1 MEKCIPVVQVG
12 SFALRDPIT
21 REFLPAVPLYIE
33 KTERAAESE
42 AVLLKDI
49 AHIFADKA
57 RQYSDGCELIGDK
70 TTADALRPDEEQP
83 ADDTAAAGKPHR
95 ARSRAKK

>member
-1 MEKCIPVVQVG
+1 MAKCIPVVQVG
-12 SFALRDPIT
+12 SFALRDPVT

-33 KTERAAESE
+33 RTERAAESE

-70 TTADALRPDEEQP
+70 TTANALHPDAGQP
-83 ADDTAAAGKPHR
+83 ADGATAADKPR
-95 ARSRAKK
+95 KANRRAKK